1 MSDKLTPVQRLAEAD
16 KQVETLTSQLGE
28 AKLALE
34 SLANSGGW
42 IPRHASPSVVPAQ
55 LEKAI
60 AEHTF
65 EASAHAETKVKL
77 SNAEADLKTTKAL
90 LDAQAAS
97 FEAELVKRVSIESAK
112 IVASQGLPDSL
123 KTKVEDDHV
132 TVGKPEAGS
141 KTGLARF
148 AEVAYA
154 EAWPLYA
161 RAHGIK
167 IANKE

>member
-34 SLANSGGW
+34 SLAN
-42 IPRHASPSVVPAQ
+42 VPAQ

-60 AEHTF
+60 AEHTL

-77 SNAEADLKTTKAL
+77 INAEADLKTTKAL

-97 FEAELVKRVSIESAK
+97 FEAELVKLVSIESAK